1 MIIHDLSHSLI
12 LIEEPRE
19 KDENYIFDIKY
30 DGRFMDVTVAYEVH
44 FNKIDKDVLYLSIKN
59 KSDLVELHKVYTSI
73 LSFVFENQSEWFE
86 NHFTIE
92 ELASMFSEF
101 LKPNY
106 KDNCIDIVCSSFD
119 EDKVSRVENGIIPVF
134 RFESIIFNG
143 KTFNVHINLVEL
155 EEVNLHT
162 QSTTIETTE
171 ISETQ
176 SENNDQSTNVE
187 NEEVEENNNEVL
199 SETDMNHIVESIQDD
214 PHGNEEIE
222 EVSEVE
228 LDENSM
234 DEVNMKINDDDFYI
248 LYKLI
253 QGKIYQN
260 MSNDLRKVMMN
271 KNIKNIDDIDINELL
286 FDITDFSDDE
296 VSESGLNDDDEDFE
310 NNYSNMVS

>member
-1 MIIHDLSHSLI
+1 MIIHDLSYSLI
-12 LIEEPRE
+12 SIEEPRE

-30 DGRFMDVTVAYEVH
+30 DGNFMDVTVAYEVY
-44 FNKIDKDVLYLSIKN
+44 FNKIEKDVLYLSIKS
-59 KSDLVELHKVYTSI
+59 KSDLVELHKIYTSI

-119 EDKVSRVENGIIPVF
+119 EDKVSSVEHGLIPVF

-143 KTFNVHINLVEL
+143 KMFNVHIELVEL

-162 QSTTIETTE
+162 QSSTIETTGV
-171 ISETQ
+171 SEPQT
-176 SENNDQSTNVE
+176 ENNDQSNNVE
-187 NEEVEENNNEVL
+187 NDEVEENNNEVL
-199 SETDMNHIVESIQDD
+199 SETDMNHIVESIDNQNDNVE
-214 PHGNEEIE
+214 NEEVQ
-222 EVSEVE
+222 EVD
-228 LDENSM
+228 LDEDSM

-260 MSNDLRKVMMN
+260 MSNDLRKVMLN
-271 KNIKNIDDIDINELL
+271 KNIKNIDDIDLNELL